1 MPCPQSIYKF
11 KSFFAKL
18 RSLHTSFRLL
28 RLLCLSGWFPI
39 GDLQRTI
46 TWDASIGCGTGISM
60 RWPILG
66 WACARPWS
74 AGARRD
80 RWHGRGMGSSSILR
94 HLHSPGAKESCL
106 KNEMACFF
114 WMFFPYSAVFLRQIW
129 RNCVFV
135 YFSPFDYASF
145 LFNISVFQIEH
156 LWASNIKF
164 LSGTLCQ
171 DLGRLARSWQ
181 CFQQISNHWRPT
193 SRLNTTRI
201 VNQLILSSI
210 TLSLQLLFA
219 LFNVEQ
225 SICSTWSRCISFTNS
240 EVDLYENDTDL
251 MHAQREF
258 KDVLCK
264 MVLLT
269 DMLSLSSALSSWVN

>member
-1 MPCPQSIYKF
+1 MLIPLLHNFLEASIVDEVLSRFCKVAEHAHVPLILRHWKVSKLLKNHHKTCFVLTAIYMPCPQSIYKF

-60 RWPILG
+60 WWSILG
-66 WACARPWS
+66 WACARPRS

-80 RWHGRGMGSSSILR
+80 RWHGRGMGSLSILR

-114 WMFFPYSAVFLRQIW
+114 FWMVFPYSAFFLKQIW

-135 YFSPFDYASF
+135 YFSPFDYESF
-145 LFNISVFQIEH
+145 LFNISVFQIEN

-164 LSGTLCQ
+164 LSGTLRQ

-181 CFQQISNHWRPT
+181 CFQQISNR
-193 SRLNTTRI
+193 
-201 VNQLILSSI
+201 
-210 TLSLQLLFA
+210 
-219 LFNVEQ
+219 
-225 SICSTWSRCISFTNS
+225 
-240 EVDLYENDTDL
+240 
-251 MHAQREF
+251 
-258 KDVLCK
+258 
-264 MVLLT
+264 
-269 DMLSLSSALSSWVN
+269 